1 MTVATLSF
9 TRSLPVKQMGHRH
22 SDFASTGTSKG
33 VITTV
38 VVCPSCPTCSLTLSV
53 SSQCLSEASALSTV
67 TVQQSLHPQLVC
79 FSICLGILWPQKP
92 SLNHPYG
99 QIKLW
104 DTYWKNMAFSSYL
117 SDYDC
122 FLFELLHCMQLDIIE
137 IQKAQW
143 IPNALLK
150 AAWIARPKGWWSVVR
165 RLFGGQ

>member
-104 DTYWKNMAFSSYL
+104 EIHTERIWPSPAICLTMIVFFLSYFTVC
-117 SDYDC
+117 S
-122 FLFELLHCMQLDIIE
+122 
-137 IQKAQW
+137 
-143 IPNALLK
+143 
-150 AAWIARPKGWWSVVR
+150 
-165 RLFGGQ
+165 